1 MLNLALV
8 VFGIVGLSRLP
19 VRELPDIDAPI
30 VNVTTLYP
38 GAAPEVV
45 ETEITERLEAAING
59 IEGIRRLSSN
69 SREQSSSITIEFTA
83 DRDIDLA
90 ANDVRDRV
98 ARVRRSLPEDAYD
111 PVVAKQ
117 DADARPIMW
126 VALYSDTVDRIT
138 LTDIAENVF
147 RERLQTVPGVSS
159 IMVGGAKRYA
169 VRVRLKRDRL
179 AAYGL
184 TVADVDRAMAAW
196 NVELPSGRVEGDER
210 ELAIRT
216 RGQLDTPEAFAQLAV
231 AQRGERTLRLGDI
244 AEVFGG
250 VEDERGVARYRG
262 RPAVGLGI
270 VRQSKANTIEVAQGA
285 KAVVAELMTQYGDS
299 ITHFVAYDE
308 SVYVERSI
316 RDVAWTLAL
325 AFVLVVLTIFAFL
338 GSSRATVVPALTI
351 PVSVISTFFILF
363 VLGFSVNIVTM
374 LALVLAIGLVVDDSI
389 VVLENVHR
397 HIEDGDPPLEAAT
410 TAMGEIGFAVI
421 ATTISLVAVFVPMA
435 FQTSTTG
442 LLFVEFALALAG
454 SVVVSTFVALTLA
467 PAVAARVLKKRD
479 ADHRTPRWQAAFERA
494 LANLTER
501 YTALLER
508 ALAKPGRTVG
518 ITAAV
523 VVLGLL
529 AFWRLDSEFLPEE
542 DKGRLFAVVIAPR
555 GATPEYTDRMVRKIE
570 AILLET
576 PEVAGFFA
584 AVAMSGSR
592 PGEGA
597 EGMVFM
603 RLADGPRK
611 SAQALVRGPGG
622 LAERL
627 NREVEGALTIVSL
640 PKAIGGGRSQPWEL
654 VLQHGDLDVLAET
667 STKVANALREA
678 GYLIGVR
685 PTFQLDKPQLDVTID
700 RDRAAQLGVS
710 VEDIARSLQVLFGG
724 LAMSSIQRGGKSY
737 DVIVDLERDERAT
750 PSDIGGLTLRTRD
763 GSVIPLSG
771 LVDMRELAGPSS
783 IRRLDRLRSAS
794 IDARPDGISLGE
806 SVARTEALLPALLPP
821 GMTWRWDSEVR
832 DLAET
837 GNDMLFV
844 ILLAILIVYMTLA
857 AQFESLAH
865 PLTVMSAMPLGLA
878 GATIA
883 LWLVSGVDDLG
894 VWLSAQGGALAS
906 LGFRIP
912 AMSLNLFS
920 MIGFILL
927 IGLVTKN
934 SILLVEFAN
943 QRRAQGLE
951 PAAAMLDA
959 ARLRLRPIL
968 MTAVSTIAGILPIA
982 LGMGA
987 GAESRRPLGIV
998 VVGGMATSTVLT
1010 LVIVPLLY
1018 VGAARLA
1025 VRRRRTGGA
1034 A

>member
-8 VFGIVGLSRLP
+8 VFGIVGLGRLP
-19 VRELPDIDAPI
+19 VRELPNIDAPI

-45 ETEITERLEAAING
+45 ETEITERIEAAVNG
-59 IEGIRRLSSN
+59 IEGIRRLTSN
-69 SREQSSSITIEFTA
+69 SREQSSSITIEFSA
-83 DRDIDLA
+83 DRNIDLA

-98 ARVRRSLPEDAYD
+98 ARARRGLPEDADD
-111 PVVAKQ
+111 PIVAKQ

-126 VALYSDTVDRIT
+126 VSLYSDSIDRIA

-159 IMVGGAKRYA
+159 VMIGGAKRYA
-169 VRVRLKRDRL
+169 VRVRLKSERL

-184 TVADVDRAMAAW
+184 TVADIDRAMAAW
-196 NVELPSGRVEGDER
+196 NVELPSGRVEGSER

-216 RGQLDTPEAFAQLAV
+216 RGQLDTAAAFAELTV
-231 AQRGERTLRLGDI
+231 ARRGDRLIRLGDV
-244 AEVFGG
+244 ATVQDG

-270 VRQSKANTIEVAQGA
+270 VRQSQANTIEVAAGA
-285 KAVVAELMTQYGDS
+285 KAVVADLMPQYGAS

-308 SVYVERSI
+308 SIYVERSI
-316 RDVAWTLAL
+316 RDVAWTLVL
-325 AFVLVVLTIFAFL
+325 AFGLVVLTIFAFL
-338 GSSRATVVPALTI
+338 GSARATLVPALTI
-351 PVSVISTFFILF
+351 PVSVVSTFFILF

-397 HIEDGDPPLEAAT
+397 HIEEGEPPLVGADR
-410 TAMGEIGFAVI
+410 AMGEIGFAVI
-421 ATTISLVAVFVPMA
+421 ATTVSLVAVFVPMA

-467 PAVAARVLKKRD
+467 PAVAARVLQKRS
-479 ADHRTPRWQAAFERA
+479 ADHAAPRWQAAFERG
-494 LANLTER
+494 LDGLTHR
-501 YTALLER
+501 YTAMLEQ
-508 ALAKPGRTVG
+508 ALARPGRTLAV
-518 ITAAV
+518 TATV
-523 VVLGLL
+523 MILGLV
-529 AFWRLDSEFLPEE
+529 AFWRLDREFLPEE

-570 AILLET
+570 SILLET

-584 AVAMSGSR
+584 AVAMSGNR

-597 EGMVFM
+597 EAMVFM
-603 RLADGPRK
+603 RLADGPRR
-611 SAQALVRGPGG
+611 SAQAIVRGPGG
-622 LAERL
+622 LAQRL
-627 NREVEGALTIVSL
+627 QNEVEGALTIVSL

-654 VLQHGDLDVLAET
+654 VLQHGDLDVLART
-667 STKVANALREA
+667 STQVADALREQ
-678 GYLIGVR
+678 GYLTGVR
-685 PTFQLDKPQLDVTID
+685 PTFQLDKPQLEVTVD
-700 RDRAAQLGVS
+700 RDRAAELGIS
-710 VEDIARSLQVLFGG
+710 VEEIARSLQVLFGG

-737 DVIVDLERDERAT
+737 DVIVDLGRDDRAA
-750 PSDIGGLTLRTRD
+750 PADIAGLALRSAGGAM
-763 GSVIPLSG
+763 IPLAA
-771 LVDMRELAGPSS
+771 LVDLRELAGPAS
-783 IRRLDRLRSAS
+783 IQRVDRLRSAS
-794 IDARPDGISLGE
+794 IDARPDGVSLGE
-806 SVARTEALLPALLPP
+806 SVARTEALLPSLLPP

-832 DLAET
+832 ELAET
-837 GNDMLFV
+837 GSDMLFV

-857 AQFESLAH
+857 AQFESLTH

-883 LWLVSGVDDLG
+883 LWLVAGLDAVGAWLG
-894 VWLSAQGGALAS
+894 AQGGAMAG

-912 AMSLNLFS
+912 AMSVNLFS

-943 QRRAQGLE
+943 QRREQGLE
-951 PAAAMLDA
+951 AAAAMLDA
-959 ARLRLRPIL
+959 ARIRLRPIL

-982 LGMGA
+982 IGAGA
-987 GAESRRPLGIV
+987 GAESRRPLGV
-998 VVGGMATSTVLT
+998 AVVGGMTTSTLLT
-1010 LVIVPLLY
+1010 LVFVPLLY
-1018 VGAARLA
+1018 VGVARLA
-1025 VRRRRTGGA
+1025 GRLRRREA